1 VTPDKPLPPAPPSK
15 GRSREVTV
23 GFLVILGTAAILIT
37 LFTLTDA
44 ALFRGRYVV
53 HTTVPNAGGIRK
65 GDPVQMRGVNIGRIL
80 QFFINEKDVT
90 IRLEIEGEYKV
101 PSDSR
106 VLLRSAGLLGGMV
119 ADVVP
124 GSSTKAVGWGDS
136 LPGSIGEG
144 MFEQVDDLTKAAQ
157 TAVGR
162 VEKLLSDETV
172 TNVEKGSGEMRTLLQ
187 QLQST
192 VVEQRKELIVLSRN
206 LRKSSEGIEKATSGP
221 ELERAVKRLDA
232 LTERMD
238 GVLDGLTKSSSSME
252 AVMARIERGEG
263 SLGKFTKDDE
273 LYVNASEAA
282 ANLKKAAAEMA
293 RLTED
298 IRLNPKKYVKL
309 SLF

>member
-1 VTPDKPLPPAPPSK
+1 
-15 GRSREVTV
+15 
-23 GFLVILGTAAILIT
+23 
-37 LFTLTDA
+37 
-44 ALFRGRYVV
+44 
-53 HTTVPNAGGIRK
+53 
-65 GDPVQMRGVNIGRIL
+65 
-80 QFFINEKDVT
+80 
-90 IRLEIEGEYKV
+90 
-101 PSDSR
+101 
-106 VLLRSAGLLGGMV
+106 V
-119 ADVVP
+119 ADVIP
-124 GSSTKAVGWGDS
+124 GSSPKTVSWGDS
-136 LPGSIGEG
+136 LPGSIGQG

-172 TNVEKGSGEMRTLLQ
+172 TNVEKGSGEVRQLLQ
-187 QLQST
+187 ELQGT

-221 ELERAVKRLDA
+221 ELERAVKRLDV
-232 LTERMD
+232 LTERLD
-238 GVLDGLTKSSSSME
+238 GVLNGLTKSSSSME

>member
-1 VTPDKPLPPAPPSK
+1 MSSEKRLPPDFPSR
-15 GRSREVTV
+15 GRGRELTV
-23 GFLVILGTAAILIT
+23 GLLVIAGVAAILIT

-44 ALFRGRYVV
+44 ALFRGRYIVT
-53 HTTVPNAGGIRK
+53 TTVPNAGGIRK
-65 GDPVQMRGVNIGRIL
+65 GDPAQMRGVNIGRIL
-80 QFFINEKDVT
+80 QFSISKDAVA
-90 IRLEIEGEYKV
+90 IRLEIEGEYKI

-106 VLLRSAGLLGGMV
+106 VELKSSGLLGGMV
-119 ADVVP
+119 ADVIP
-124 GSSTKAVGWGDS
+124 GASTKVLSWGDQ
-136 LPGSIGEG
+136 LPGTIGEG
-144 MFEQVDDLTKAAQ
+144 VFEQVDDLTKAAQ

-172 TNVEKGSGEMRTLLQ
+172 TNVQKGSGELRQLLRE
-187 QLQST
+187 LQAT
-192 VVEQRKELIVLSRN
+192 VGEQRKELIVLSRN
-206 LRKSSEGIEKATSGP
+206 LRKSSEGIEKATAGP
-221 ELERAVKRLDA
+221 ELERSVKRLDV

-238 GVLDGLTKSSSSME
+238 GVMGRLERSGSSME
-252 AVMARIERGEG
+252 AVLARVEHGEG
-263 SLGKFTKDDE
+263 SLGKLTKDDE

>member
-1 VTPDKPLPPAPPSK
+1 MTSQAPLPPVRASR
-15 GRSREVTV
+15 GRRRELTV
-23 GFLVILGTAAILIT
+23 GLLVIAGIAAILVT

-44 ALFRGRYVV
+44 ALFRGRYIVN
-53 HTTVPNAGGIRK
+53 TTVPNAGGIRK

-90 IRLEIEGEYKV
+90 IRLEIEGEYKI

-106 VLLRSAGLLGGMV
+106 VELKSAGLLGGMV

-124 GSSTKAVGWGDS
+124 GTSTRTLGWGDN
-136 LPGSIGEG
+136 LPGSIGAG

-157 TAVGR
+157 GAVGR

-172 TNVEKGSGEMRTLLQ
+172 TNVQKGSGEMRQLLQ
-187 QLQST
+187 ELQAT

-221 ELERAVKRLDA
+221 ELEQTVKRLDT
-232 LTERMD
+232 LTARMD
-238 GVLDGLTKSSSSME
+238 GVVSGLERSSRSAE
-252 AVMARIERGEG
+252 NVLARVERGEG
-263 SLGKFTKDDE
+263 TLGKLTKDDE

-282 ANLKKAAAEMA
+282 LNLKKAAAEMA